1 MPRSLH
7 ARTRW
12 SKPGRSSIQ
21 SRKRGTQRRMRPS
34 YIFIPRDPGDRKLP
48 MICSL
53 ARAGR
58 GEDYKPVMPAAAE
71 TYSLG
76 APVEIG
82 KIEQE
87 LKKLWRE
94 GEGAMTR
101 ASLMNLAVYSGKPGS
116 LQNNTQLMARIT
128 ENHACRAI
136 VIEAD
141 CDSDDDQVS
150 AWISAHCHVS
160 SVGSKQVCSE
170 QVSFLLKGGCTLQLP
185 SIVLSNLDS
194 DLPFY
199 LWWQEE
205 FREPMDPQLWTWVD
219 RVIYD
224 SQGWRDFRAQM
235 RLLESAEQEARQR
248 IVLCDLNWTRLDN
261 VRFALA
267 QFFDHPASHHHFA
280 KINSVR
286 IDFAPGFRSTAVL
299 FAGWLA
305 AQLNWQGEKTEAAN
319 KFSFVSSS
327 GRKLDVELQ
336 ERPGDP
342 IGEVALATP
351 EVEFL
356 VAHAKCGDL
365 LEVSRGN
372 PGEKH
377 TPQLMPA
384 GKNDPVS
391 LMSEELMR
399 GGPHHVYLHA
409 VNRVRDLL

>member
-1 MPRSLH
+1 
-7 ARTRW
+7 
-12 SKPGRSSIQ
+12 
-21 SRKRGTQRRMRPS
+21 MRA
-34 YIFIPRDPGDRKLP
+34 IT
-48 MICSL
+48 
-53 ARAGR
+53 
-58 GEDYKPVMPAAAE
+58 E

-76 APVEIG
+76 LPVEVS
-82 KIEQE
+82 KIDQE
-87 LKKLWRE
+87 LKKLWQE
-94 GEGAMTR
+94 SQGAATR
-101 ASLMNLAVYSGKPGS
+101 ASLVNLAVYSEDAGS
-116 LQNNTQLMARIT
+116 LSKNTQLMANIT

-141 CDSDDDQVS
+141 CSAKENRVE

-160 SVGSKQVCSE
+160 RAGSKQVCSE
-170 QVSFLLKGGCTLQLP
+170 QISFLLKGGCTDLLP
-185 SIVLSNLDS
+185 SIVFSHLDS

-199 LWWQEE
+199 LWWQQE

-224 SQGWRDFRAQM
+224 SQGWEDFRGQM
-235 RLLESAEQEARQR
+235 RLLESAEQEANQR

-280 KINSVR
+280 KINGLR

-299 FAGWLA
+299 FAGWLS
-305 AQLNWQGEKTEAAN
+305 AQLDWQSEETNVPDKL
-319 KFSFVSSS
+319 SFVSPS
-327 GRKLDVELQ
+327 GGKIDVDLR
-336 ERPGDP
+336 ERPGEP
-342 IGEVALATP
+342 IGEVAMATP
-351 EVEFL
+351 EVEFV

-365 LEVSRGN
+365 LEVSRGK

-377 TPQLMPA
+377 MSQLMPA

-391 LMSEELMR
+391 LMSEELAR

-409 VNRVRDLL
+409 VNRVRDSL

>member
-1 MPRSLH
+1 
-7 ARTRW
+7 
-12 SKPGRSSIQ
+12 
-21 SRKRGTQRRMRPS
+21 
-34 YIFIPRDPGDRKLP
+34 
-48 MICSL
+48 
-53 ARAGR
+53 
-58 GEDYKPVMPAAAE
+58 MPAIVE

-76 APVEIG
+76 LPVEVS
-82 KIEQE
+82 KIDQE
-87 LKKLWRE
+87 LKKLWQE
-94 GEGAMTR
+94 SESAATR
-101 ASLMNLAVYSGKPGS
+101 ASLVNLAVYSEDTGS
-116 LQNNTQLMARIT
+116 LSKNTQLMANIT

-141 CDSDDDQVS
+141 CKSQENRVE

-160 SVGSKQVCSE
+160 GAGSKQVCSE
-170 QVSFLLKGGCTLQLP
+170 QISFLLKGRCADLLP
-185 SIVLSNLDS
+185 SIVFSHLDS

-205 FREPMDPQLWTWVD
+205 FREPMDPQLWAWVD

-224 SQGWRDFRAQM
+224 SQGWKDFPAQM
-235 RLLESAEQEARQR
+235 QLLESAEQEANER

-267 QFFDHPASHHHFA
+267 QFFDHPASHHNLG
-280 KINSVR
+280 KISKLR

-305 AQLNWQGEKTEAAN
+305 AQLDWQSKKTDVPN
-319 KFSFVSSS
+319 KPSFVSPSVP
-327 GRKLDVELQ
+327 KIDVELR
-336 ERPGDP
+336 ERPGEP
-342 IGEVALATP
+342 VSEVAMTTP
-351 EVEFL
+351 DVEFL

-365 LEVSRGN
+365 LEVSRGK
-372 PGEKH
+372 PGEQRM
-377 TPQLMPA
+377 PQLMPA